1 MGKPLDGTI
10 STINYARNAPVAGA
24 TFSGLDDANVT
35 VSGYPK
41 ENVTTPERSDKWKVG
56 GFSALGQVA
65 GNRGWARVTIDCERA
80 VDPETLAL
88 ISSNLKSGRVTL
100 YGSDDADCSQNV
112 IAYDLDLYDGGDS
125 GVVVCYPNKRKVRV
139 PDATLEMAK
148 QALQPVN
155 GISTGSYDMSSTNVN
170 SAREYARAF
179 PGYHTYG
186 GSDFSAD
193 DIEHIRTPGNMYV
206 YGSSPDLA
214 STFAEGRWYSWL
226 YWPDKVGGRLCFAKD
241 GSLYPKTW
249 PGSGRGQAA
258 PGRPMGLAM
267 PGPFAGYVLS
277 QWPADTSPYVTEST
291 EEQHGF
297 ITCQR
302 SDGVNASTFASN
314 NLNQSWK
321 GSVTQ
326 CVLEQTFRLR
336 KVTESGRWGIVGWSI
351 STGSDEGLEYIRH
364 ATDPDLSYFNLRI
377 WNTDQDSSSIQFVVP
392 ESRILDGN
400 FHTVTVGYNFTSVG
414 NAVYGIIFDGEDL
427 ASGTGTGGTGFI
439 ATAQEVG
446 GNPLL
451 PYSVGYWSSPS
462 SATQSSSDYV
472 DFAGAVTGVRVG
484 NTSPGGFYNTFLDQ
498 WAVMENMDKQARL
511 RYGIGTSSEDFK
523 REFWSID
530 FDAVQDYGIT
540 GSELEVGGVW
550 LGNRVDFS
558 ASDKGT
564 NVSPDSRAIVKISGG
579 GSVAATQRETSRLAK
594 VSIHNLTAS
603 RANKISA
610 GVSGGMSSEVLVDV
624 LSGSGDDQLKDSASV
639 YGYPDGAAVSSVG
652 HGGTTSIRFQIKATQ

>member
-1 MGKPLDGTI
+1 MGKPLDGAI
-10 STINYARNAPVAGA
+10 STTNYARNAPVAGA
-24 TFSGLDDANVT
+24 TFNSAISANT
-35 VSGYPK
+35 TSAGYPVK
-41 ENVTTPERSDKWKVG
+41 NVTTPNRGEKWKVG
-56 GFSALGQVA
+56 GFSALGQA
-65 GNRGWARVTIDCERA
+65 PGHRGWARVTIDCERA
-80 VDPETLAL
+80 VDPECIAIL
-88 ISSNLKSGRVTL
+88 SSNISNGTIRL
-100 YGSDDADCSQNV
+100 YGSDNAACSQNV
-112 IAYDLDLYDGGDS
+112 IAYDINIYPAPNS
-125 GVVVCYPNKRKVRV
+125 GVITGYPNKRKVRV
-139 PDATLEMAK
+139 PDATFEMAK
-148 QALQPVN
+148 QALQPAN
-155 GISTGSYDMSSTNVN
+155 GISTGAYDMSGTNVN

-179 PGYHTYG
+179 PGYHTYA

-193 DIEHIRTPGNMYV
+193 DIQHIRTPGNMYV
-206 YGSSPDLA
+206 YGSSPDLT

-267 PGPFAGYVLS
+267 PGPFTGYTLS

-302 SDGVNASTFASN
+302 SDGVNSSTIASN

-321 GSVTQ
+321 GSVGQ

-336 KVTESGRWGIVGWSI
+336 KVTESGRWGIVGWS
-351 STGSDEGLEYIRH
+351 TGTGTDEGLEYIRH

-377 WNTDQDSSSIQFVVP
+377 WKTDQDSSSIQFVVP

-400 FHTVTVGYNFTSVG
+400 FHTVTIGYNFTSVG

-439 ATAQEVG
+439 ATAQEVS

-451 PYSVGYWSSPS
+451 PYSVGYWSSLS
-462 SATQSSSDYV
+462 STTQAGSDYV
-472 DFAGAVTGVRVG
+472 DFAGAVTGTTPG
-484 NTSPGGFYNTFLDQ
+484 GSTPGGFYNTFLDQ

-530 FDAVQDYGIT
+530 FDAVNNYGIT
-540 GSELEVGGVW
+540 GSELEVGGIW
-550 LGNRVDFS
+550 LGNRIDVS
-558 ASDKGT
+558 SDEGAT
-564 NVSPDSRAIVKISGG
+564 DLSDSSRMITSKTQG
-579 GSVAATQRETSRLAK
+579 GSIAVTQRPGAK
-594 VSIHNLTAS
+594 DATVSVSNLSLSKAEEIANAVSCECDAEIIVDALHNTDEA
-603 RANKISA
+603 ANKD
-610 GVSGGMSSEVLVDV
+610 SG
-624 LSGSGDDQLKDSASV
+624 SV
-639 YGYPDGAAVSSVG
+639 YGYLDGPAVKSLSHGSTSTVKFKVG
-652 HGGTTSIRFQIKATQ
+652 ESL